1 MNRTFF
7 YFTNKKYIVGA
18 SKILSQKKGD
28 SAWFYVIV
36 TIMIN
41 INELFMGYKCFKT
54 MPIR

>member
-41 INELFMGYKCFKT
+41 INELFMGV
-54 MPIR
+54 